1 MKWQKRCKRAFVVG
15 VACLALTGPVS
26 AAQQTMSV
34 QVQNGQ
40 LRAQPSFLGASV
52 AALAYGDVVTV
63 LEEQAGWMKVQTS
76 DGKQGW
82 IHNSALTKKR
92 IVLRA
97 DAKDAPTAASA
108 DELALAGKGFN
119 SDVEAQ
125 FKAQNKD
132 VDYTWVDKM
141 EKIKVD
147 PLEIREFLAEGKV
160 APAKGG
166 RP

>member
-1 MKWQKRCKRAFVVG
+1 MKWQKCFESAFLAG
-15 VACLALTGPVS
+15 AICLALAVSVS
-26 AAQQTMSV
+26 AAPQTMSV

-52 AALAYGDVVTV
+52 APLAYGDVVTV
-63 LEEQAGWMKVQTS
+63 LEEQAGWMKVQTA

-82 IHNSALTKKR
+82 IHNSALTRKR

-119 SDVEAQ
+119 SDVEAE

-147 PLEIREFLAEGKV
+147 PLEIRKFLSEGKV
-160 APAKGG
+160 TPEKGG